1 MAEEIEKTEDING
14 QEDSA
19 QEALPESA
27 EGTEKEQGEA
37 SEEESGVAANEE
49 NGEPAEEENSD
60 AAEEEADDGET
71 ELEFDVMMSSDVL
84 YDYLLR
90 HSYSSSVGLI
100 GSCFGAFGI
109 IMFFCYGGWLYL
121 IMGIIVLGYLP
132 LTLFKRSKVV
142 MLTNPA
148 YKRPL
153 RYRFTENGFSVSQE
167 EARSRIEWDGCRKA
181 VATKKSIIIYTGRNN
196 ASIFPRDQIPG
207 GASALISV
215 IARHMEP
222 KRIKIRY

>member
-1 MAEEIEKTEDING
+1 MAEEIEKTDEINVQKDSV
-14 QEDSA
+14 QET
-19 QEALPESA
+19 LPENA
-27 EGTEKEQGEA
+27 GGM
-37 SEEESGVAANEE
+37 EEESGAASEDTGAE
-49 NGEPAEEENSD
+49 SAEE
-60 AAEEEADDGET
+60 AEEGEA
-71 ELEFDVMMSSDVL
+71 ELEFEVMMSSGVL

-90 HSYSSSVGLI
+90 HSYSSAVGLI

-121 IMGIIVLGYLP
+121 IMGVIVLVYLP
-132 LTLFKRSKVV
+132 ITLFKRSKMV

-153 RYRFTENGFSVSQE
+153 KYRFTEKGFSVRQDDAKS
-167 EARSRIEWDGCRKA
+167 SVEWDGCRKA
-181 VATKKSIIIYTGRNN
+181 VSTKKSIIIYTGKNN
-196 ASIFPRDQIPG
+196 ASIFPREQIPG
-207 GASALISV
+207 GASALIGV

>member
-1 MAEEIEKTEDING
+1 MAEEIEKTDEINVQKDSV
-14 QEDSA
+14 QET
-19 QEALPESA
+19 LPEKA
-27 EGTEKEQGEA
+27 GGM
-37 SEEESGVAANEE
+37 EEESGAASEDTGAE
-49 NGEPAEEENSD
+49 SAEEG
-60 AAEEEADDGET
+60 EA
-71 ELEFDVMMSSDVL
+71 ELEFEVMMSSGVL

-90 HSYSSSVGLI
+90 HSYSSAVGLI

-121 IMGIIVLGYLP
+121 IMGVIVLVYLP
-132 LTLFKRSKVV
+132 LTLFKRSKMV

-153 RYRFTENGFSVSQE
+153 KYRFTEKGFSVSQDD
-167 EARSRIEWDGCRKA
+167 ARSSVEWDGCRKA
-181 VATKKSIIIYTGRNN
+181 VSTKKSIIIYTGKNN
-196 ASIFPRDQIPG
+196 ASIFPREQIPG
-207 GASALISV
+207 GASALIGV

>member
-1 MAEEIEKTEDING
+1 MAEEIEKTDETNEQKDSV
-14 QEDSA
+14 QET
-19 QEALPESA
+19 LTEST
-27 EGTEKEQGEA
+27 EGMEEEPGAA
-37 SEEESGVAANEE
+37 SEDTGA
-49 NGEPAEEENSD
+49 EPAEE
-60 AAEEEADDGET
+60 AEEGEA
-71 ELEFDVMMSSDVL
+71 ELEFEVMMSSGVL

-90 HSYSSSVGLI
+90 HSYSSAVGLI

-121 IMGIIVLGYLP
+121 IMGVIVLVYLP
-132 LTLFKRSKVV
+132 LTLFKRSKMV

-153 RYRFTENGFSVSQE
+153 KYRFTEKGFSVSQDD
-167 EARSRIEWDGCRKA
+167 ARSSVEWDGCRKA
-181 VATKKSIIIYTGRNN
+181 VSTKKSIIIYTGKNN
-196 ASIFPRDQIPG
+196 ASIFPREQIPG
-207 GASALISV
+207 GASALIGV

>member
-1 MAEEIEKTEDING
+1 MAEEIEKTDETNEQKDSV
-14 QEDSA
+14 QET
-19 QEALPESA
+19 LPEST
-27 EGTEKEQGEA
+27 EGMEEEPGAA
-37 SEEESGVAANEE
+37 SEDTGA
-49 NGEPAEEENSD
+49 EPAEE
-60 AAEEEADDGET
+60 AEEGEA
-71 ELEFDVMMSSDVL
+71 ELEFEVMMSSGVL

-90 HSYSSSVGLI
+90 HSYSSAVGLI

-121 IMGIIVLGYLP
+121 IMGVIVLVYLP
-132 LTLFKRSKVV
+132 ITLFKRSKMV

-153 RYRFTENGFSVSQE
+153 KYRFTEKGFSVSQDD
-167 EARSRIEWDGCRKA
+167 ARSSVEWDGCRKA
-181 VATKKSIIIYTGRNN
+181 VSTKKSIIIYTGKNN
-196 ASIFPRDQIPG
+196 ASIFPREQIPG
-207 GASALISV
+207 GASALIGV

>member
-1 MAEEIEKTEDING
+1 MAEEIEKTDETNEQKDSV
-14 QEDSA
+14 QET
-19 QEALPESA
+19 LPEST
-27 EGTEKEQGEA
+27 EGMEEEPGAA
-37 SEEESGVAANEE
+37 SEDTGA
-49 NGEPAEEENSD
+49 EPAEE
-60 AAEEEADDGET
+60 AEEGEA
-71 ELEFDVMMSSDVL
+71 ELEFEVMMSSGVL

-90 HSYSSSVGLI
+90 HSYSSAVGLI

-121 IMGIIVLGYLP
+121 IMGVIVLVYLP
-132 LTLFKRSKVV
+132 LTLFKRSKMV

-153 RYRFTENGFSVSQE
+153 KYRFTEKGFSVSQDD
-167 EARSRIEWDGCRKA
+167 ARSSVEWDGCRKA
-181 VATKKSIIIYTGRNN
+181 VSTKKSIIIYTGKNN
-196 ASIFPRDQIPG
+196 ASIFPREQIPG
-207 GASALISV
+207 GASALIGV